1 MPIMCWTSSCI
12 ERLYIWELS
21 LKISEDS
28 NWLHVQNDNFY
39 ILKWSCFIWLNMRKN
54 YLHHYRVE
62 HVFVSCCQSICLQP
76 QDELRPFVR
85 PQCQQM
91 RYSVPE
97 RPLLQVSR
105 ALPVGSVDAL
115 LWLRRANPPGDAAE
129 ERPGRVSGLGQ
140 AGQRRGRGSHR
151 YLFACE
157 EARNLTSKSSDKNIF
172 KRNPVGVPRSW
183 AQVTIIRRCCWCS
196 LQLKE
201 SDKVMLGTTSTE
213 CVKPIPKKKKKKK
226 KKSADTR
233 GRRSCPVAENEKKN
247 LISPLQK
254 PTAGLQRCTHTSRW
268 AKNCYLI

>member
-115 LWLRRANPPGDAAE
+115 LWLRCANPPGDAAE

-201 SDKVMLGTTSTE
+201 SDKVMLGTTSIWMCETN
-213 CVKPIPKKKKKKK
+213 
-226 KKSADTR
+226 T
-233 GRRSCPVAENEKKN
+233 
-247 LISPLQK
+247 
-254 PTAGLQRCTHTSRW
+254 
-268 AKNCYLI
+268 